1 MSGSP
6 WLTVGKKT
14 PGTPILL
21 NCLPVIN
28 AALEPE
34 QTGQPEYQ
42 VERTLPPY
50 ANLSMLGVV
59 VVGCPLKPTSPY
71 LCAAWKTKRVS
82 DW

>member
-1 MSGSP
+1 MAAVAYPAFFSWPATVVSLSGRP
-6 WLTVGKKT
+6 TLTVGPKT

-42 VERTLPPY
+42 VERTLPP
-50 ANLSMLGVV
+50 
-59 VVGCPLKPTSPY
+59 
-71 LCAAWKTKRVS
+71 
-82 DW
+82 